1 MQVTRIAETKLTD
14 PTFGGVFSQEGDVT
28 DADHLTEGAG
38 RACYESWSRPNEVTR
53 KNADYIRSTV
63 HEKKHESITAHAS
76 VTYYITGVSRA
87 LTHEMIR
94 HRWLA
99 FSELSQRY
107 VDIEDMEFIDPPALR
122 GVKEW
127 PRYKSAVA
135 KVTRFAYKALVGIL
149 VPLTGSRKKA
159 REAARAVFPNMTET
173 RIVVTGNMRAWRDF
187 IAQRWSQQAD
197 AEIRELAGLIL
208 ADLRKVAPNTFA
220 DVPEE
225 PYQ

>member
-1 MQVTRIAETKLTD
+1 MHESTKGEFDSSYGFTQPADLLAE
-14 PTFGGVFSQEGDVT
+14 F
-28 DADHLTEGAG
+28 AG
-38 RACYESWSRPNEVTR
+38 RACYESWSRPNPATAE
-53 KNADYIRSTV
+53 NSDYIRSTV